1 MSKKTMRQITGIIG
15 FEININDI
23 QAVNKLS
30 QGRSHDHPKIIE
42 ELEKQGSS
50 EKAVAQEMKKLNK

>member
-1 MSKKTMRQITGIIG
+1 MRQVNGIIG
-15 FEININDI
+15 FVIEIKDI

-30 QGRSHDHPKIIE
+30 QGRSHDHPKIIS

-50 EKAVAQEMKKLNK
+50 EKAVAEEMKKRMP